1 MKIATYSM
9 VSPVRPVK
17 LDIYVMFARD
27 SPELDVVEILVRVFS
42 RFPPEWVLSRH
53 PIGLRGA
60 SELSDY
66 TLMIAYAVLALGASF
81 LCSILEAVLLS
92 TSHGHIVSLK
102 DTHKKISATWS
113 KWKDDPERPLTAIL
127 TLNTIAH
134 TVGALGVG
142 SEVENNF
149 EGQYVI
155 AGSAAILT
163 IAILLLS
170 EILPK
175 TIGALYW
182 RRLTVPSFHI
192 LNGLMWMLWPIVVII
207 ELMRAPFPQVETET
221 VTRNE
226 LSVLADIAEESD
238 VIEEDE
244 EAVIQNL
251 LKLREMQVS
260 TIMTPRVV
268 MTAVHESETVKEV
281 IERIPIMIHGRMPV
295 YQENVDE
302 MTGLVLRSE
311 ILRRAAN
318 DDFDATMGE
327 LSRDLVTCGVDTS
340 VDKAL
345 DILLERKEQ
354 LLVAKDQFGG
364 TAGIVTMEDIIET
377 LLGVEIVDES
387 DQEAIDGGVLH
398 EDMRELAKIRYDTES
413 E

>member
-1 MKIATYSM
+1 MT
-9 VSPVRPVK
+9 
-17 LDIYVMFARD
+17 
-27 SPELDVVEILVRVFS
+27 
-42 RFPPEWVLSRH
+42 
-53 PIGLRGA
+53 
-60 SELSDY
+60 DY

-92 TSHGHIVSLK
+92 TSHGHIVALK
-102 DTHKKISATWS
+102 DTHRRVSERWS
-113 KWKDDPERPLTAIL
+113 KWKEDPERPLTAIL

-149 EGQYVI
+149 EGEYVI

-182 RRLTVPSFHI
+182 RRLTVSTYHS
-192 LNGLMWMLWPIVVII
+192 LRALMWILWPIVVII

-221 VTRNE
+221 VTRDE

-251 LKLREMQVS
+251 LKLREMKVS
-260 TIMTPRVV
+260 DIMTPRVV
-268 MTAVHESETVKEV
+268 MTTVDADNSVKEV
-281 IERIPIMIHGRMPV
+281 MDRIPIMTHGRIPV
-295 YQENVDE
+295 FRDNVDN
-302 MTGLVLRSE
+302 MVGLVLRSE
-311 ILRRAAN
+311 ILRKAAA
-318 DDFDATMGE
+318 DDFDLIMGDIARE
-327 LSRDLVTCGVDTS
+327 LVTCDVDTS

-345 DILLERKEQ
+345 DILLENKEQ
-354 LLVAKDQFGG
+354 LIVTKDQFGG
-364 TAGIVTMEDIIET
+364 TAGLVTMEDIIET

-387 DQEAIDGGVLH
+387 DQDAIDDGFLH
-398 EDMRELAKIRYDTES
+398 EDMRELAKIRFDSES

>member
-1 MKIATYSM
+1 
-9 VSPVRPVK
+9 
-17 LDIYVMFARD
+17 
-27 SPELDVVEILVRVFS
+27 
-42 RFPPEWVLSRH
+42 
-53 PIGLRGA
+53 
-60 SELSDY
+60 
-66 TLMIAYAVLALGASF
+66 MIAYAVLALAASF

-92 TSHGHIVSLK
+92 TSHGHIVALK
-102 DTHKKISATWS
+102 DTHSKVSSTWS
-113 KWKDDPERPLTAIL
+113 IWKEDPERPLTAIL

-155 AGSAAILT
+155 AGSAAVLT
-163 IAILLLS
+163 IAIFLLS

-192 LNGLMWMLWPIVVII
+192 LTWLMWSLWPIVIII

-251 LKLREMQVS
+251 LKLREMKV
-260 TIMTPRVV
+260 TDIMTPRVV
-268 MTAVHESETVKEV
+268 MTTVKSTETVKQV
-281 IERIPIMIHGRMPV
+281 LDRIPIMIHGRMPV
-295 YQENVDE
+295 YNDNVDDVD
-302 MTGLVLRSE
+302 GFVLRSE
-311 ILRRAAN
+311 ILRRAAD
-318 DDFDATMGE
+318 DDFDSKMSEISRE
-327 LSRDLVTCGVDTS
+327 LITCGVDTS

-354 LLVAKDQFGG
+354 LIVAKDQFGG
-364 TAGIVTMEDIIET
+364 TAGLISMEDIIET

-387 DQEAIDGGVLH
+387 DQDAIDDGVLH
-398 EDMRELAKIRYDTES
+398 EDMRELAKLRFDSES